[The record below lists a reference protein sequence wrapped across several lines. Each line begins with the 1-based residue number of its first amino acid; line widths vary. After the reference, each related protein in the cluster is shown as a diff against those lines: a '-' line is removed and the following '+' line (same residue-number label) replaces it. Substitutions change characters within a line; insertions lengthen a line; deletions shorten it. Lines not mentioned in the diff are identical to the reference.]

1 MAMMQRYLSNPDD
14 PDSEADIAMQ
24 IMISQAAVDSKGF
37 DILVP
42 EAVDG
47 IKRVIEGCCK
57 QSWRWRLLLRHA
69 MLIICVRCTLF
80 LFSTTR
86 DSVPGSQH

>member
-1 MAMMQRYLSNPDD
+1 MTMMQCYLTNPDD
-14 PDSEADIAMQ
+14 PDSEADIATQ

-47 IKRVIEGCCK
+47 IKRVIEGCGK
-57 QSWRWRLLLRHA
+57 QCWRFTAKTCCAHYLCSLHPLP
-69 MLIICVRCTLF
+69 L
-80 LFSTTR
+80 
-86 DSVPGSQH
+86 